1 MLPPARTSTVGLIR
15 DGREQTVT
23 AVLGELA
30 PTAAVTA
37 APPQEDEAELD
48 AVFEGAE
55 LVDNTSPNGVP
66 ACSWRA
72 SIPSSPAAD
81 RGLRPGDVI
90 TKVNRV
96 RVRTLA
102 EAIPVMEDARAII
115 LEVQR
120 GNRSQLIL
128 MR

>member
-1 MLPPARTSTVGLIR
+1 LRPGQTVQVGLIR
-15 DGREQTVT
+15 EGKQQTVQ
-23 AVLGELA
+23 AVLGEL
-30 PTAAVTA
+30 TAAVA
-37 APPQEDEAELD
+37 APATERTPKTKLD
-48 AVFEGAE
+48 PVFEGAE
-55 LVDNTSPNGVP
+55 LSDNDAGGAPGVLVMRVDPG
-66 ACSWRA
+66 
-72 SIPSSPAAD
+72 SPAAE

-96 RVRTLA
+96 PVASLA
-102 EAIPVMEDARAII
+102 DAMPLFEDARSII

>member
-1 MLPPARTSTVGLIR
+1 M
-15 DGREQTVT
+15 T

-37 APPQEDEAELD
+37 VPPQEEEAELD

-55 LVDNTSPNGVP
+55 IVDNSSANGVAGLLVARVDP
-66 ACSWRA
+66 N
-72 SIPSSPAAD
+72 SPAAD

-102 EAIPVMEDARAII
+102 EAIPIMEDARAII
-115 LEVQR
+115 LEIQR
-120 GNRSQLIL
+120 GNRNQLIL

>member
-1 MLPPARTSTVGLIR
+1 VAVGLIR

-23 AVLGELA
+23 AVLGELEQT
-30 PTAAVTA
+30 PAVTA
-37 APPQEDEAELD
+37 VTPQEEEPALD

-55 LVDNTSPNGVP
+55 IVDNTGANGVP
-66 ACSWRA
+66 GLLVARVA
-72 SIPSSPAAD
+72 PGSPAED
-81 RGLRPGDVI
+81 RGLAPGDVI

-102 EAIPVMEDARAII
+102 EAIPIMEDARAII

-120 GNRSQLIL
+120 GSRSRLVL

>member
-1 MLPPARTSTVGLIR
+1 LIR
-15 DGREQTVT
+15 DGREQTVN
-23 AVLGELA
+23 AVLAEIS
-30 PTAAVTA
+30 PPAAVTA
-37 APPQEDEAELD
+37 APIKSEETELD

-55 LVDNTSPNGVP
+55 LVDNASPNGVAGLLVARVDP
-66 ACSWRA
+66 N
-72 SIPSSPAAD
+72 SPAAD
-81 RGLRPGDVI
+81 RGLRVGDVI

-96 RVRTLA
+96 RVRTLD
-102 EAIPVMEDARAII
+102 EAVPVMEDARAII

>member
-1 MLPPARTSTVGLIR
+1 LLPPGQEVTVGLLR
-15 DGREQTVT
+15 DGREHTVT

-37 APPQEDEAELD
+37 APREEPRETGLD
-48 AVFEGAE
+48 LVFEGADI
-55 LVDNTSPNGVP
+55 VDNSGPNGGLLVARVDP
-66 ACSWRA
+66 N
-72 SIPSSPAAD
+72 SPAAD
-81 RGLRPGDVI
+81 RGLQPGDII
-90 TKVNRV
+90 TKVNKV

-102 EAIPVMEDARAII
+102 EAVPIMDDARAIL

-120 GNRSQLIL
+120 GDRSSIIL

>member
-1 MLPPARTSTVGLIR
+1 
-15 DGREQTVT
+15 
-23 AVLGELA
+23 
-30 PTAAVTA
+30 
-37 APPQEDEAELD
+37 
-48 AVFEGAE
+48 
-55 LVDNTSPNGVP
+55 VDNASPNGVAGVLVARVDP
-66 ACSWRA
+66 GSA
-72 SIPSSPAAD
+72 AAD

-96 RVRTLA
+96 RIRTLA
-102 EAIPVMEDARAII
+102 EATTLMRDARAII